1 VTQKQIERLLT
12 THRAQRDRAKRML
25 DQRYYELE
33 ERNEETNWVD
43 LYVKHKDIVEWLEAQ
58 KPDDE

>member
-1 VTQKQIERLLT
+1 MTQKQIERLLT

-25 DQRYYELE
+25 DQRYSELE
-33 ERNEETNWVD
+33 ERNEETYWID

-58 KPDDE
+58 NHADE